1 MLMLFKGVFGD
12 GFINNSVIVFT
23 HWQQSERAQLERSS
37 EGVSEESKI
46 LEVNSEIKKMGFKL

>member
-1 MLMLFKGVFGD
+1 MLMLFKGIFGD

-46 LEVNSEIKKMGFKL
+46 LEVN